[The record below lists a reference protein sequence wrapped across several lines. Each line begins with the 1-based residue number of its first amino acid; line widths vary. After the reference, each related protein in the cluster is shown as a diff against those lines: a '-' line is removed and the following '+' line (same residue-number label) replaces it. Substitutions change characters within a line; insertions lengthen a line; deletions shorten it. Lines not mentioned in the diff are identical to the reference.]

1 MRNRILAI
9 FVSLLMAAGSL
20 IVASPVTAGAAVQLA
35 APAVA
40 GVAICPDPG
49 FCLHDNPYVGPLFFA
64 GAAPP
69 RYQCLQPVPV
79 GASFVTN
86 NTGYQWWGFHTHNC
100 VNAHKVL
107 HAWVNENLAY
117 EPAWDN
123 NIASVFRTPLQN

>member
-1 MRNRILAI
+1 MRNRILAVLI
-9 FVSLLMAAGSL
+9 SLLLVAAGSFL
-20 IVASPVTAGAAVQLA
+20 VASPARAVAA
-35 APAVA
+35 AP
-40 GVAICPDPG
+40 GCPDPG

-86 NTGYQWWGFHTHNC
+86 NTAYQWWAFHTHNC
-100 VNAHKVL
+100 TGSHYPL

-117 EPAWDN
+117 TPAWDN
-123 NIASVFRTPLQN
+123 NIAAVFRTPLQN